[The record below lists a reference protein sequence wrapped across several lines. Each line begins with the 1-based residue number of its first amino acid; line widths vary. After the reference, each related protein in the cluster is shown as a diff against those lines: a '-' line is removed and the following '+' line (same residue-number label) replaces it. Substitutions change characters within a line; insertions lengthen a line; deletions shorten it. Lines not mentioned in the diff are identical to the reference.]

1 MTIAWPR
8 WTCALSGVFR
18 YHHTNSVPVSRD
30 ILLKTPISKE
40 RWELTKDKVTL
51 DTKIGEGAFG
61 EVWKGTLKEDPSKPP
76 IDVAVKVT
84 KLCEE
89 NKAKIDD
96 MHREARM
103 MRQYKHRHV
112 VAFHGVVNESA
123 DRVMI
128 VMELINGGGLDH
140 YLQKNPNVHFQS
152 VNRLVLLAI
161 KKETYAVHQLALR
174 DVACRNCLIDE
185 KNNIVKISD
194 FGLSKQGDSYKVPE
208 EEKLAIRW
216 QAPEVI
222 ATRVYTPA
230 CDVYSYGILV
240 WEIFNDAEMPYKGI
254 DNKTIKA
261 KISEPDF
268 RPNIDPAIPHNV
280 QVVMKCCWNGDP
292 AQRPTMKR
300 VFELLLRK
308 ASVRRSHSAAE
319 EPAPDGSATVIK
331 HASAVFKKTV
341 GTSSRRRSVAQS
353 RKGSKVRAK

>member
-1 MTIAWPR
+1 MEPPMFFQLQA
-8 WTCALSGVFR
+8 GQFR
-18 YHHTNSVPVSRD
+18 EKLEMGHFDEEYELMLANIFVEDLEKEEWYHGCLPLDD
-30 ILLKTPISKE
+30 IMNQLKKNGDFLL
-40 RWELTKDKVTL
+40 RLAH
-51 DTKIGEGAFG
+51 GEGG
-61 EVWKGTLKEDPSKPP
+61 KSSTM
-76 IDVAVKVT
+76 

-140 YLQKNPNVHFQS
+140 YLQKNPNIHPLMKTF
-152 VNRLVLLAI
+152 
-161 KKETYAVHQLALR
+161 YAAN
-174 DVACRNCLIDE
+174 VA
-185 KNNIVKISD
+185 
-194 FGLSKQGDSYKVPE
+194 FGLMYLHSK
-208 EEKLAIRW
+208 RCMHR

-222 ATRVYTPA
+222 ATRIYTPA

-240 WEIFNDAEMPYKGI
+240 WEIFNDAEMPFKGI

-268 RPNIDPAIPHNV
+268 RPNIDPAIPPNV
-280 QVVMKCCWNGDP
+280 KLVMKSCWSGDP

-300 VFELLLRK
+300 VFEILLRK
-308 ASVRRSHSAAE
+308 QWAQVE
-319 EPAPDGSATVIK
+319 EELLHNPEK
-331 HASAVFKKTV
+331 
-341 GTSSRRRSVAQS
+341 QE
-353 RKGSKVRAK
+353 VRAVERSEEENEMFECRITYQSYSKLTPNA